1 MIVFA
6 GQDASVSF
14 DSTTAKEYRI
24 ADENG
29 VIQDWTPT
37 SSPDITIP
45 ASMNTLAVGQPL
57 RRIVVSFNDGSLI
70 SYQVYTVAD
79 QNPLVIMI
87 NSFSSV
93 EEAMSIAASNMD
105 MVSALGMG
113 MEDFV
118 NSMSGAFDA
127 LVNMNY
133 YLSRD
138 YDDCDKNRAS
148 YTLPDYDQ
156 GGIIDFRD
164 YDADDFSQL
173 DPSFIRAMKRAQIYA
188 AIDAINRR
196 EAEGLDNPRLEDPD
210 LITRKIGDTSET
222 WRAKR
227 TVVPRLGTR
236 AMREIAGY
244 VWTPLRTTRI

>member
-29 VIQDWTPT
+29 VIQDWTAT
-37 SSPDITIP
+37 DSPDVVIP
-45 ASMNTLAVGQPL
+45 ASVNTLADGQPL
-57 RRIVVSFNDGSLI
+57 RRIVVSFNNGSLI

-79 QNPLVIMI
+79 QNPLVVMV

-93 EEAMSIAASNMD
+93 EEAMTIAASNVD
-105 MVSALGMG
+105 MSGILGMG

-118 NSMSGAFDA
+118 NSMSSAFDA
-127 LVNMNY
+127 LVGMNY

-156 GGIIDFRD
+156 GGITSFRS
-164 YDADDFSQL
+164 YAADDFLQL
-173 DPSFIRAMKRAQIYA
+173 DPAFIRAVKRAQLYA
-188 AIDAINRR
+188 AMDAINRR
-196 EAEGLDNPRLEDPD
+196 EAEGDDNPRLEDPD

-227 TVVPRLGTR
+227 TVVPRLGAK